1 MNRSALLLI
10 VPLLAGCDVS
20 AKYPAK
26 GDENVSIHA
35 DESGHIAFNLP
46 IAEGQVKVPTT
57 MMHNGNFDI
66 DGVKLMP
73 GSSVTGFNLD
83 AHGNGATV
91 DMSFTA
97 PAPPEQVRSYY
108 VDQFDKQGIKVALT
122 GETVT
127 GKSKDGSPFTI
138 YVSPA
143 PGGSLVEYRLELEMR
158 PYPRFIT
165 NDALLVRLPAVLAAL
180 DQHVK

>member
-1 MNRSALLLI
+1 MNRFALLLV
-10 VPLLAGCDVS
+10 VPALAGCNVHS
-20 AKYPAK
+20 KIPGG

-35 DESGHIAFNLP
+35 DDSGHIAFNLP
-46 IAEGQVKVPTT
+46 IAEGAVKVPAT

-73 GSSVTGFNLD
+73 GSSVTGFNLE
-83 AHGNGATV
+83 AHDDGATV

-97 PAPPEQVRSYY
+97 PAPPDQVRSYF
-108 VDQFDKQGIKVALT
+108 VDQFHKQDVKAALA

-138 YVSPA
+138 YVSPG
-143 PGGSLVEYRLELEMR
+143 PGGSKGV
-158 PYPRFIT
+158 IAIQAK
-165 NDALLVRLPAVLAAL
+165 D
-180 DQHVK
+180 

>member
-83 AHGNGATV
+83 AHHEGATV
-91 DMSFTA
+91 NMTFNA
-97 PAPPEQVRSYY
+97 PASPDEVRSYF
-108 VDQFDKQGIKVALT
+108 VDQFKQKGVEAALAGDSVA
-122 GETVT
+122 
-127 GKSKDGSPFTI
+127 GKSKDGSPFVI
-138 YVSPA
+138 NVSPA
-143 PGGSLVEYRLELEMR
+143 AGGSTGTIEIRS
-158 PYPRFIT
+158 
-165 NDALLVRLPAVLAAL
+165 
-180 DQHVK
+180 KG